1 MSEKQFNNDFAGLE
15 LHGQASQA
23 HFIRVC
29 RCSQHKLLAKMLGEF
44 LLEAECCL
52 VVDAV
57 VRSENG
63 ESFSQVILRQA
74 LHANKQA
81 ATTVRTA
88 CPALDVRVDLLPTA

>member
-1 MSEKQFNNDFAGLE
+1 MSEKQFNNDLACLE

-29 RCSQHKLLAKMLGEF
+29 RCSQHQLLAKMLSEF
-44 LLEAECCL
+44 LLETERCL

-57 VRSENG
+57 VRSKNSQG
-63 ESFSQVILRQA
+63 FSKVILRQA

-81 ATTVRTA
+81 ATTVR
-88 CPALDVRVDLLPTA
+88 PA